1 MKAQKLKISAKE
13 KEKPSLMFKTLI
25 LVQARMMTVWKF
37 KSKKIQSII
46 NSFQFLIT
54 EMLKHQTS
62 VNIQKDSKI
71 PMLINL

>member
-1 MKAQKLKISAKE
+1 MKAQKLKILAKE
-13 KEKPSLMFKTLI
+13 KEKPSLMYKTLI

-46 NSFQFLIT
+46 NSFQYLIT